1 MNALITRLEK
11 MKPFFNKITD
21 NMYMTSIRNGFMA
34 PMYVILFS
42 SVFML
47 VAFIPNAWGFYW
59 SAQITGML
67 MRPYNF
73 TMGFFGFIICMTV
86 TKALTD
92 EVNKRKMS
100 KKNHIDVTATM
111 IAAVVSYL
119 IILGDNV
126 VDTAGKVVQG
136 AMSTSFMGAGGIFA
150 GLIIAFT
157 IPNIYVVF
165 IKRDITIHLPD
176 SVPPSISES
185 FKSLFAFS
193 FSVLVFCAVDII
205 FRNTLGYNIAA
216 GLTKVLA
223 PLFVLGDS
231 YGGVAILAFALSF
244 LWFLG
249 IHGPSV
255 VMPALAPI
263 MIANFA
269 SNQELYAAGQQAAS
283 PFTSQLQ
290 TFIACF
296 GGTGA
301 TFVTV
306 FMFAFLSKS
315 KGNKA
320 VGRAA
325 LFPTI
330 CSVNEPILFGA
341 PLILNPVFFVPF
353 IVAPIFNAV
362 VFKFFVSSLGM
373 NGFIIN
379 VPWTTPGPIAIP
391 LGTGLV
397 PLSFLLVAIMVVV
410 DFIIYYPF
418 FKAYDIMKIED
429 EKESERQEALE
440 ASKTQEIVKNVKKT
454 APLSDDIT
462 SLNGKSVL
470 VLCIGGGTSGM
481 LANALHKAAEEFHLT
496 LTAGAAAYGTHEDII
511 ADYDLVI
518 LAPQAQAYYDTLKG
532 STDKLGIKLATTTG
546 PQYVELS
553 RDTQKA
559 LAFTMACFQKK

>member
-11 MKPFFNKITD
+11 MKPFFNKLTD
-21 NMYMTSIRNGFMA
+21 NTYMIAIRNGFMA

-42 SVFML
+42 SIFMMI
-47 VAFIPNAWGFYW
+47 AFIPNAWNFYW
-59 SAQITGML
+59 SPQITGML

-92 EVNKRKMS
+92 ELNKRKMT
-100 KKNHIDVTATM
+100 KKSHIDVTATM
-111 IAAVVSYL
+111 IAAVVSYF
-119 IILGDNV
+119 IILGDSV
-126 VDTAGKVVQG
+126 VDAAGKVIQG
-136 AMSTSFMGAGGIFA
+136 AMSTSFMGSSGIFA
-150 GLIIAFT
+150 GLVIAFT
-157 IPNIYVVF
+157 IPNIYAVF
-165 IKRDITIHLPD
+165 MKRDITIHLPD

-193 FSVLVFCAVDII
+193 FSVLVFCAIDMI
-205 FRNTLGYNIAA
+205 FRNTLGYNMAA
-216 GLTKVLA
+216 MLTKVLA

-231 YGGVAILAFALSF
+231 YGGVIILAFALSF

-269 SNQELYAAGQQAAS
+269 SNQELYAAGSQATS

-306 FMFAFLSKS
+306 FMFAFFSKS
-315 KGNKA
+315 KANKA
-320 VGRAA
+320 IGKAA

-330 CSVNEPILFGA
+330 CSINEPILFGA
-341 PLILNPVFFVPF
+341 PLILNPVFFLPF

-397 PLSFLLVAIMVVV
+397 PLSFLLVVIIIVA
-410 DFIIYYPF
+410 DFVIYYPF
-418 FKAYDIMKIED
+418 FKAFDMMTLED
-429 EKESERQEALE
+429 EKKKEEQATP
-440 ASKTQEIVKNVKKT
+440 KTVTKMTKKT
-454 APLSDDIT
+454 TPIVYTKDI
-462 SLNGKSVL
+462 LNGKSIL

-481 LANALHKAAEEFHLT
+481 LANALNKAAEEFHLT
-496 LTAGAAAYGTHEDII
+496 FTAGAAAYGTHEDII
-511 ADYDLVI
+511 NDYDLVI
-518 LAPQAQAYYDTLKG
+518 LAPQAQAYYDTLKA
-532 STDKLGIKLATTTG
+532 STKRQGIKLATTTG
-546 PQYVELS
+546 PQYVALS

-559 LAFTMACFQKK
+559 LEFARSCFQTE